1 MSQLTLTIDGT
12 KVHDFKSFIEEFNRV
27 YSRYDVR
34 WNGNLDA
41 FNDYLAW
48 PDEKYVLVW
57 GQSGLSRAGLGYG
70 EMIKWLEERVQHC
83 HPSNAP
89 RMQERL
95 EAAKLGKGPTMFD
108 LIVEIIESNSDYVQ
122 LRLE

>member
-1 MSQLTLTIDGT
+1 MARPTLTIDGNR
-12 KVHDFKSFIEEFNRV
+12 VRDFTTFIEEFNRV
-27 YSRYDVR
+27 YSQFDVS

-57 GQSGLSRAGLGYG
+57 GQSGLSRARLGYE
-70 EMIKWLEERVQHC
+70 EMVEWLGERVRHC
-83 HPSNAP
+83 HPSGVSQ
-89 RMQERL
+89 MLDRL
-95 EAAKLGKGPTMFD
+95 KAAKLGTGQTMFD
-108 LIVEIIESNSDYVQ
+108 LIVEIIESNSDHVQ